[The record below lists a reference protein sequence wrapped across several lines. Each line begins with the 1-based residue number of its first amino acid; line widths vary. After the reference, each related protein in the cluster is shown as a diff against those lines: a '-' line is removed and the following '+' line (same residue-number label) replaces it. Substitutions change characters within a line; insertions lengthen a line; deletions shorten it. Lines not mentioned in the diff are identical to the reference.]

1 MALKHTRKREQHR
14 LLRERHAQVNME
26 QKTNQAT
33 TKDHIGFLN
42 VLVSSIGAIFLWF
55 MCYALFLGTE
65 EDFIQLKENLPIS
78 FLTRFG
84 MGSITGL
91 IGVGCLTIINIIL
104 NYTVLRNKSRLNL
117 VRIALLD
124 SAIVLFGSLLGTAMF
139 FCC

>member
-1 MALKHTRKREQHR
+1 
-14 LLRERHAQVNME
+14 ME

-42 VLVSSIGAIFLWF
+42 VIVSSIGAIFLWF
-55 MCYALFLGTE
+55 ICYALFLGTE

-84 MGSITGL
+84 MASIIGL
-91 IGVGCLTIINIIL
+91 IGVGCLSLINILL

-117 VRIALLD
+117 VRIALID